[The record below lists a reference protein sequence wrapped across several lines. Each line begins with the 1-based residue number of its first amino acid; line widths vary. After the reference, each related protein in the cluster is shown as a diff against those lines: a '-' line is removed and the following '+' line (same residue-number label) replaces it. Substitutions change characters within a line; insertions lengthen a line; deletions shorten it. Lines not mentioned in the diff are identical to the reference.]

1 MLSKRIFHVK
11 KLILTFRLAQFFFL
25 KKSHKV
31 QRKVEVGG
39 EVLNL
44 KVTMSDSEHVDFL
57 KMLMFLLR

>member
-1 MLSKRIFHVK
+1 M
-11 KLILTFRLAQFFFL
+11 LTFRLAQFFFL

-39 EVLNL
+39 DALNL
-44 KVTMSDSEHVDFL
+44 KVTMLDSQQADFL